1 MKKRVARPK
10 RNAPL
15 TQLVD
20 FYMHSD
26 RFLALSPKSQKEY
39 DTHLSKA
46 CATRIA
52 HLNKQLGSISL
63 HALRLSH
70 FREAY
75 DAWLPS
81 GIRSANYR
89 SAALSAALSY
99 AVECD
104 LMTYNPILGLKKRST
119 KPRRVRW
126 ERDHV
131 VKFLDT
137 AYSDFK
143 WRSIGLIVHMAYE
156 WAQRVGDMRTL
167 TWHSLDLEAQR
178 VDLTQNKRNAEVH
191 LPISDG
197 LTEMLKQQKQDFGFQ
212 QYVAP
217 KPNPSGGSYV
227 PYTIDLIDN
236 ALNSVKLEA
245 GLPSHL
251 TAMDL
256 RRTAITEMAEAGV
269 DAIGIRQVTGHANL
283 QSVTPYLV
291 NTYSGASAALAKRN
305 GDS

>member
-1 MKKRVARPK
+1 MKQRVARPK

-39 DTHLSKA
+39 ETHLSKA

-75 DAWLPS
+75 DAWLQS
-81 GIRSANYR
+81 GVRNANYR
-89 SAALSAALSY
+89 AAALSAVLSY
-99 AVECD
+99 GVECD
-104 LMTYNPILGLKKRST
+104 LLEYNPIQGLRKQST

-126 ERDHV
+126 ERDQV

-167 TWHSLDLEAQR
+167 TWDSLDLEAQR
-178 VDLTQNKRNAEVH
+178 IDLTQSKRNAEVH

-197 LTEMLKQQKQDFGFQ
+197 LTDMLKQQQQDFGFQ
-212 QYVAP
+212 PYVAP
-217 KPNPSGGSYV
+217 KPNPSGGAYV

-236 ALNSVKLEA
+236 ALNDVKLAA
-245 GLPSHL
+245 GLPKHL

-269 DAIGIRQVTGHANL
+269 DVVGIRQVTGHANL
-283 QSVTPYLV
+283 QSVTPY
-291 NTYSGASAALAKRN
+291 
-305 GDS
+305 

>member
-1 MKKRVARPK
+1 MKQRVARPK

-52 HLNKQLGSISL
+52 HLEKQLGGISL
-63 HALRLSH
+63 HVLKLSH

-75 DAWLPS
+75 DAWLHS
-81 GIRSANYR
+81 GTRTANYR
-89 SAALSAALSY
+89 AAAMSAALSY
-99 AVECD
+99 GVEID
-104 LMTYNPILGLKKRST
+104 LLNYNPIQGLRKHST

-126 ERDHV
+126 ERDQV
-131 VKFLDT
+131 VAFLDA

-178 VDLTQNKRNAEVH
+178 VDLTQSKRNAEVH
-191 LPISDG
+191 LPISDS

-212 QYVAP
+212 PYVAP
-217 KPNPSGGSYV
+217 KPNPSGGAYV